1 MAERWLERDPALELP
16 DSAGARAALMRMLDF
31 GFSLGDVG

>member
-1 MAERWLERDPALELP
+1 MAETWLKFDPALELR

-31 GFSLGDVG
+31 GFSLGDIG